1 MIKIKLPEM
10 YAQSMVDNELYQ
22 SDLLCF
28 VLKSKLFDVELL
40 KLLLHGASWYV
51 REEILW
57 MQQLGEEIDW
67 AQKEDCPK
75 FALPID
81 YVMQKT
87 KLNDIESLL
96 ENFYKIA
103 QISLEVDSK
112 KLDYWCSMRVLQNW
126 GNCDDFLTYQFTDAI
141 FQNYFYSF
149 KKSSN
154 YQKEISFYMQ

>member
-1 MIKIKLPEM
+1 MITIKLPEI

-28 VLKSKLFDVELL
+28 VLKSKSFYVELL

-57 MQQLGEEIDW
+57 MQQLGGEINW
-67 AQKEDCPK
+67 EQEDCPK

-87 KLNDIESLL
+87 KLNDIELL
-96 ENFYKIA
+96 LKNVENIF
-103 QISLEVDSK
+103 QITLEVDSK
-112 KLDYWCSMRVLQNW
+112 KLDCFGSIRVLQSF
-126 GNCDDFLTYQFTDAI
+126 GNCNDFLTYRFTDKI
-141 FQNYFYSF
+141 FQNHFYLF
-149 KKSSN
+149 GESSN
-154 YQKEISFYMQ
+154 YQKLISFNIQ